1 MIKILKI
8 TYVLEII
15 FCAASVI
22 LVFISVSGEETNI
35 PLLITSSI
43 GAVGFCILM
52 LLTDRAIRN
61 YVPIPKKEK
70 KPYIEYEE
78 PDPEKVMEEFEQ
90 KKAKNQDNNR
100 NYM

>member
-15 FCAASVI
+15 FCASSVI
-22 LVFISVSGEETNI
+22 LVFISISGEETNI
-35 PLLITSSI
+35 PLLIASSI

-52 LLTDRAIRN
+52 LLTDRAIQN
-61 YVPIPKKEK
+61 YVPIPKKERK
-70 KPYIEYEE
+70 QYTEYEE
-78 PDPEKVMEEFEQ
+78 PDPEKVMKEFEQ
-90 KKAKNQDNNR
+90 KRAKNQDNNQ

>member
-15 FCAASVI
+15 FCAVSVI
-22 LVFISVSGEETNI
+22 LVFISVSGEETNT
-35 PLLITSSI
+35 PLLIASSI
-43 GAVGFCILM
+43 GTVGFCILS
-52 LLTDRAIRN
+52 LITDRAIQN

-70 KPYIEYEE
+70 KQYTEYEE

-90 KKAKNQDNNR
+90 KRAKNHNNNH
-100 NYM
+100 NYI

>member
-35 PLLITSSI
+35 PLLIASSI

-61 YVPIPKKEK
+61 YIPIPKKEK
-70 KPYIEYEE
+70 KQYIEYEE

>member
-1 MIKILKI
+1 M
-8 TYVLEII
+8 V
-15 FCAASVI
+15 
-22 LVFISVSGEETNI
+22 
-35 PLLITSSI
+35 ITSDKFI
-43 GAVGFCILM
+43 DFYKNRVD
-52 LLTDRAIRN
+52 LTKVIF
-61 YVPIPKKEK
+61 IPNKPDLNCLAKYQKKEK

>member
-22 LVFISVSGEETNI
+22 LVFISISGEETNI
-35 PLLITSSI
+35 PLLIASSI

-61 YVPIPKKEK
+61 YIPIPKKEK

-78 PDPEKVMEEFEQ
+78 PDTEKEMEEFEQ
-90 KKAKNQDNNR
+90 KKAKNQDNNQ